1 MCPEQRSVVQP
12 LALIVLLVAGQA
24 APRTPVKAV
33 WADEVETAASSE
45 REVFRP
51 VPAPAAVWADEVE
64 TGAEVRVQSR
74 HQIRDHLNTVQIK

>member
-12 LALIVLLVAGQA
+12 VALIVLLVAGQA

-33 WADEVETAASSE
+33 WADEVEGAASSE
-45 REVFRP
+45 RDMVRP

-74 HQIRDHLNTVQIK
+74 HQIRKLTI